1 MVFLIQPTW
10 HYDLAPQTHPL
21 LVDHL
26 LEAVQPT
33 VVTQRVGGDLT
44 GVRQSQETGP
54 TDLIQSSSQLVHRQ
68 AKRCRSSLFG
78 LQPIF
83 PLQDIFLQF
92 RHTRAQILRIFHSCV
107 FSIWDLLPGLGVCP
121 YTQSTFVPGIGVP
134 LFMHK
139 YVNQNVTVQVPG

>member
-33 VVTQRVGGDLT
+33 VVSQRVGGDLT

-83 PLQDIFLQF
+83 PLEDIFLQF
-92 RHTRAQILRIFHSCV
+92 SPHTALRSCV

-134 LFMHK
+134 LFMHN
-139 YVNQNVTVQVPG
+139 YVNQTYTLIY